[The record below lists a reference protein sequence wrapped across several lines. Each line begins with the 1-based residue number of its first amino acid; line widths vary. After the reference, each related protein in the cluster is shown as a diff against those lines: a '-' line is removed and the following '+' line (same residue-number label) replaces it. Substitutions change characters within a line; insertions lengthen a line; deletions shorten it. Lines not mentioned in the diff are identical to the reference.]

1 MGSITSRP
9 RSLLIAAA
17 ALVLG
22 LGLLWFGVQG
32 PLSMLGLSSM
42 GGGDGAPTT
51 AIFVP
56 RRSPLAVSLLVNPDR
71 LVKLPQVD
79 LDNFEEGLLDSAHL
93 DYEQDIRPWLGD
105 EVTLAVTTLDLD
117 REPSN
122 GQQPGYLLALAAKNS
137 TRAREFLQVYWQR
150 RAADGTELHYE
161 QVSGVKLIYGDTSPG
176 PEGQAQG
183 QKTVA
188 SALVGDR
195 FILFANTP
203 KVIRDAV
210 NNVQVPE
217 LNLAS
222 DEDYQRSLETLS
234 RDRFALAYANLGEL
248 GGWLENQGLAVNR
261 ALTEASPSSELA
273 ANTATDPRY
282 RGLALGLGVTRQGL
296 LADTVLLSTPSS
308 SQSSDESSGNAP
320 AGNAPSDP
328 AMAETSSPTTAVP
341 GGSPKEIFQY
351 LPSDSIA
358 VAASNHLDEF
368 WQSAQPLLKA
378 YPALGTLTDR
388 ALDHIQA
395 DWQIDITQEIFPWVT
410 GEYALGQ
417 LHQPKSPSSSGVDWI
432 FVVDRDAPEAEA
444 GIQHLDEIARS
455 QGYSIGAL
463 TLADRDVTAWTSLTP
478 EGDQASAANAI
489 RAFVRGIHAQVDHYE
504 LFATSLDAMEQ
515 VLQTIQG
522 KPLSQTAEFKQA
534 VAPLPETNQGYFYV
548 NWQENS
554 TLLSEEIP
562 LLRVLELTAQP
573 LFRTLKTASLSRYE
587 SQPEEGVQRAAIAL
601 QLGQ

>member
-1 MGSITSRP
+1 
-9 RSLLIAAA
+9 
-17 ALVLG
+17 
-22 LGLLWFGVQG
+22 
-32 PLSMLGLSSM
+32 MLGLSSM
-42 GGGDGAPTT
+42 GGGDRTPTT

-93 DYEQDIRPWLGD
+93 DYEQDVRPWLGD

-161 QVSGVKLIYGDTSPG
+161 QVSGVKLIYGGAVSE
-176 PEGQAQG
+176 EGSST
-183 QKTVA
+183 TVA

-234 RDRFALAYANLGEL
+234 GDRFALAYANLGEL

-261 ALTEASPSSELA
+261 SLAESSPSSPLA
-273 ANTATDPRY
+273 ANAAMDPRY

-296 LADTVLLSTPSS
+296 LADTVLLSQPSS
-308 SQSSDESSGNAP
+308 SGASAE
-320 AGNAPSDP
+320 PSDNP
-328 AMAETSSPTTAVP
+328 SAAMAQATPTLDP
-341 GGSPKEIFQY
+341 GGSPEDIFRY

-358 VAASNHLDEF
+358 VASSNHLDEF

-410 GEYALGQ
+410 GDYALGQ
-417 LHQPKSPSSSGVDWI
+417 LHQPKSPTSSGVDWI
-432 FVVDRDAPEAEA
+432 FVVDRDAPETKA

-522 KPLSQTAEFKQA
+522 KPLAQTAAFKQA

-548 NWQENS
+548 NWQDNR
-554 TLLSEEIP
+554 TLLSEEVP
-562 LLRVLELTAQP
+562 LLRVFELTAQP